1 MRAACASVLR
11 KSNAAVREELPC
23 LDLVDR
29 SLNQL
34 AKLPALLFVDRG
46 LQILNFGCV
55 LSYKYDQ
62 GNLRDS
68 GHPGI
73 TNELRIEGQKTFR
86 LFRISG
92 GGRFPVDDAFR
103 SIHLSNRIDVRHE
116 IGARRQRAGQ
126 LHLKI
131 VFGASDLNAIVLSE
145 PFEQVNRLVIE
156 PVPGV
161 ILRIGER
168 SVLLLLPL
176 LEECGSWVFS
186 SEISREGVL
195 EAAAEDH
202 GCSIFLLAP
211 AVEVAVAILPRAA
224 KVLANLREAVGHW
237 SPPVTTPSRASWEM
251 NSHSLDGANASRLRN
266 VRPASDLRLVRRTPI
281 RPRRAF
287 SSTSSRPSRSGS

>member
-1 MRAACASVLR
+1 MGAAHTPVLR
-11 KSNAAVREELPC
+11 ESNAAVGEELPC

-46 LQILNFGCV
+46 LQILNFGFV

-73 TNELRIEGQKTFR
+73 TNELRIERQKTFR

-92 GGRFPVDDAFR
+92 GGRFPVDDAFC
-103 SIHLSNRIDVRHE
+103 SIHLANRIDVRHE
-116 IGARRQRAGQ
+116 ITATRERAGQ

-131 VFGASDLNAIVLSE
+131 LFGAADLNAIVLSE
-145 PFEQVNRLVIE
+145 PLEQVDTLMIE

-176 LEECGSWVFS
+176 LEECGSRVLS
-186 SEISREGVL
+186 SEVGHQGVL
-195 EAAAEDH
+195 EAPAEDH
-202 GCSIFLLAP
+202 GRSIFPLAP
-211 AVEVAVAILPRAA
+211 AVE
-224 KVLANLREAVGHW
+224 
-237 SPPVTTPSRASWEM
+237 
-251 NSHSLDGANASRLRN
+251 
-266 VRPASDLRLVRRTPI
+266 
-281 RPRRAF
+281 
-287 SSTSSRPSRSGS
+287 